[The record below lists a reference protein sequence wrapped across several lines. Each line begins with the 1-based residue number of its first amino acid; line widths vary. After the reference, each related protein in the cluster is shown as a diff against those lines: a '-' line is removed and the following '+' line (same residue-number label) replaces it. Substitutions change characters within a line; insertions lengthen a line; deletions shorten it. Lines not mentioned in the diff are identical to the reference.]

1 MTPDSPNR
9 ILVVDDEERIRMAVR
24 RVLESM
30 GMEVFDA
37 ANGREGLEAIE
48 YHKPDLVLV
57 DLMMPVMDGMEM
69 IGQARRYHATLAFVV
84 ITGYATLEKAVEAM
98 KQGADDFL
106 AKPFKPQELR
116 LVIERVL
123 KRVATLQDM
132 AIERSRTRVLIEA
145 MSNGVLVVDSQAK
158 IVVMN
163 PALLSLARWN
173 GGDVHGLDLSD
184 VIPCPDVNEAIGQV
198 LQGKAADGQV
208 VHCTMESDNPGEPV
222 HLQVRCGP
230 FLDIRG
236 KTVGALAVF
245 DDITAIQ
252 RLDALKS
259 EYVST
264 VAHEIASPLS
274 SVLNQLQ
281 NLAQGLAGSLNDRQS
296 HIVERARGRIQGII
310 NLSKDLLDL
319 AKIEAGAMGEA
330 EERLDL
336 AVILEESVDIMRP
349 GAEAKEQ
356 NIALD
361 MDAQLP
367 KVQGVARELQEVF
380 VNLVSNAVR
389 YTPNGGSI
397 EVIVRQEQDFVVVQ
411 VKDNGYGIP
420 ADEQS
425 KIFERFYR
433 VKDANTRQIVGT
445 GLGLPIVKRVVESC
459 GGTIQLSSRPG
470 KGSTFTVRLPA
481 AA

>member
-1 MTPDSPNR
+1 MSPDSPNR
-9 ILVVDDEERIRMAVR
+9 ILVVDDEERIRTAVR

-37 ANGREGLEAIE
+37 ANGREGLEAIAA
-48 YHKPDLVLV
+48 HRPDLVLV

-69 IGQARRYHATLAFVV
+69 IGQARRQHATLAFVV

-145 MSNGVLVVDSQAK
+145 MSNGVLVVDDQAR
-158 IVVMN
+158 IVLMN
-163 PALLSLARWN
+163 SALAKLAKYS
-173 GGDVHGLDLSD
+173 GEAYGLDLSEVIDCVD
-184 VIPCPDVNEAIGQV
+184 VAEAMGQV
-198 LQGKAADGQV
+198 LSGKAADGQV
-208 VHCTMESDNPGEPV
+208 IQCTMKGDTPGEPV

-230 FLDIRG
+230 FRDIRG
-236 KTVGALAVF
+236 NTVGALAVF
-245 DDITAIQ
+245 DDITPIQ
-252 RLDALKS
+252 RLDELKS

-274 SVLNQLQ
+274 SVLSQLQ
-281 NLAQGLAGSLNDRQS
+281 NLAQGLAGGLNERQA

-319 AKIEAGAMGEA
+319 SKIEAGVMGDPDEQ
-330 EERLDL
+330 LDL
-336 AVILEESVDIMRP
+336 AAILEESVDIIRP
-349 GAEAKEQ
+349 AAEQKDQ
-356 NIALD
+356 TLTVNISGG
-361 MDAQLP
+361 LP
-367 KVQGVARELQEVF
+367 HIKAVAREIQEVF
-380 VNLVSNAVR
+380 VNLLSNAVR
-389 YTPNGGSI
+389 YSPSGGAI
-397 EVIVRQEQDFVVVQ
+397 ELSAIADDNEAVVR
-411 VKDNGYGIP
+411 VKDNGFGIP
-420 ADEQS
+420 ADEQD

-433 VKDANTRQIVGT
+433 IKDANTREIVGT
-445 GLGLPIVKRVVESC
+445 GLGLPIVKRVVEAS
-459 GGTIQLSSRPG
+459 GGRLELNSRPG
-470 KGSTFTVRLPA
+470 KGSTFTVRLPGSN
-481 AA
+481 